1 MYTMGSVRA
10 MPLRCFAVV
19 TLFLLSTLLQ
29 GYTVLP
35 DESLLDSE
43 RSLEASTPMGQSHLL
58 SIGSF
63 PDGANTN
70 TRLSVLDSEAI
81 QSLDLNIES
90 ARLPSSTG
98 YSLTEALDFSRNT
111 VYDGVDVN
119 GSSLT
124 ILPQGWDW
132 DFESSTHGWTL
143 GSPSWLWGFD
153 TGLGQTGGVS
163 SGVKA
168 LYTYNGNYPNSMS
181 TTIWATSPVMDCS
194 SCSGNW
200 ELEFMKR
207 LGVESNFY
215 DHAYVAVKG
224 TNGNWVT
231 VYSNPGSVND
241 GSMTQQTISITN
253 YVAGNSNFQ
262 VRFGIGT
269 TDGSVTYTGW
279 NVDDVS
285 VMPSGSGVSSGE
297 GNWTSA
303 PFSPATLGQGEMR
316 TFGYLHLDAEVPSG
330 EVLEWRLL
338 DASTSQPVPGF
349 EHSISKSVDLGLID
363 WESYPSVRLSIHMKS
378 QSGGVP
384 VVHGMHFEG
393 KVIEGFGEDPTGMG
407 WQLQNVGWSN
417 GQVSGSGTLLTTPFN
432 LRSGFAG
439 FNSNCS
445 LTGNGVMEYSLDQGT
460 TWMTLNDGTQWLN
473 SPHFTV
479 QFRAKSTG
487 GSWTLDTFEVE
498 MIRTSVADGLRID
511 VGMDGVSDWSLE
523 GDGIG
528 RLGIQD
534 QLKDGS
540 MWQSRASTPSSA
552 ASFSLLLPAPSRRK
566 KIMNR

>member
-1 MYTMGSVRA
+1 MGSVRA

-35 DESLLDSE
+35 EDSLLDSDA
-43 RSLEASTPMGQSHLL
+43 SMDASTPMGQSHLL

-70 TRLSVLDSEAI
+70 TRLSVPDSAAI
-81 QSLDLNIES
+81 QSLDLTLES
-90 ARLPSSTG
+90 APLASSTG

-153 TGLGQTGGVS
+153 TGLGQTSGVS
-163 SGVKA
+163 SGTKA
-168 LYTYNGNYPNSMS
+168 IYTYNGNYPNGMS
-181 TTIWATSPVMDCS
+181 STIWATSPVMNCS
-194 SCSGNW
+194 SCSGAW
-200 ELEFMKR
+200 ELSFMKR
-207 LGVESNFY
+207 LGVESASF

-224 TNGNWVT
+224 TNGQWAT
-231 VYSNPGSVND
+231 VYSSGYVQDTSF
-241 GSMTQQTISITN
+241 SQQTISITN
-253 YVAGNSNFQ
+253 YVANNPSFQ

-269 TDGSVTYTGW
+269 TDSSVTYTGW

-393 KVIEGFGEDPTGMG
+393 KVIEEFGEDPTGMG

-417 GQVSGSGTLLTTPFN
+417 G
-432 LRSGFAG
+432 
-439 FNSNCS
+439 
-445 LTGNGVMEYSLDQGT
+445 
-460 TWMTLNDGTQWLN
+460 
-473 SPHFTV
+473 
-479 QFRAKSTG
+479 
-487 GSWTLDTFEVE
+487 
-498 MIRTSVADGLRID
+498 
-511 VGMDGVSDWSLE
+511 
-523 GDGIG
+523 
-528 RLGIQD
+528 
-534 QLKDGS
+534 
-540 MWQSRASTPSSA
+540 
-552 ASFSLLLPAPSRRK
+552 
-566 KIMNR
+566 